1 MASKHTTLRLRKIVQ
16 GKNPR
21 EYFDPAEM
29 AELEA
34 GLRAAGGVIQPI
46 IVRQIPGT
54 DQYEIVAGER
64 RWRAAWN
71 VFGGDY
77 DMPVVICDLTDTQ
90 AEALAVIEN
99 YYRAN
104 PSPAEEALVAKRH
117 VMRHKGDKLE
127 AAASLGWK
135 PEFLERR
142 LALLT
147 CTPAVLNA
155 LTRRSIQLGHAELLA
170 GVPPDKQDSVLAGV
184 IEHKVTVAVLKT
196 QLGRFVRRLTD
207 AIFDTSQCV
216 HCQHNSARQSGL
228 FDESLG
234 EGFCQHPSHYDELTL
249 AAVQA
254 KADGLKDQYPIVR
267 IVKASDGFT
276 PLVVAEGGALGV
288 GADQYRACQGCA
300 SFGCAVSALPG
311 SQGDV
316 TISLCFDAECNSQKV
331 AAWVKAQR
339 EASQTSGAGK
349 SAGKEG
355 GGNHGNATSASTKQG
370 RVKAVTKVTNQT
382 PQRVQ
387 DHRVAQWRKW
397 LARDLMAQPERNKRV
412 LVAIARSDMTGNVK
426 TIEFGQAV
434 RKVAGGAAL
443 MSRDFNTALAD
454 SEAVALDK
462 IERLVL
468 AVAASATF
476 GLHLTDLVALLNHMG
491 LDERRHFKWD
501 KAFLELFTLS
511 ELDALADEVGLR
523 AAMGASYKLARTK
536 KKGEFIDAL
545 LKVPG
550 FTYEGL
556 VPAVMCYPRPS
567 PMVSEPSHSDADADA
582 DADSEAEQALPDDV
596 PDEAQDAAD
605 VQQAHA
611 GEPALVS

>member
-1 MASKHTTLRLRKIVQ
+1 MASKLTTLRLRKIVQ

-21 EYFDPAEM
+21 EYFDPVEM

-34 GLRAAGGVIQPI
+34 GLKAAGGVIQPI

-117 VMRHKGDKLE
+117 VMRHKGDKVE
-127 AAASLGWK
+127 ASASLGWK

-196 QLGRFVRRLTD
+196 QLGRFARRLAD

-216 HCQHNSARQSGL
+216 QCQHNSARQSGL

-267 IVKASDGFT
+267 IVQASDGFT
-276 PLVVAEGGALGV
+276 QLVVAEGGALGV
-288 GADQYRACQGCA
+288 GTDQYRACQGCA
-300 SFGCAVSALPG
+300 SFGCTVSALPG

-316 TISLCFDAECNSQKV
+316 ATSLCFDAECNSQKV

-339 EASQTSGAGK
+339 EASQTSGVDQ
-349 SAGKEG
+349 SAGKG
-355 GGNHGNATSASTKQG
+355 GKKASTSASTAQG
-370 RVKAVTKVTNQT
+370 RGKAVTKATNQT

-397 LARDLMAQPERNKRV
+397 LARDLMAQPERNQRV
-412 LVAIARSDMTGNVK
+412 LVALARSDLTGNVK

-434 RKVAGGAAL
+434 RKVVGGDAL
-443 MSRDFNTALAD
+443 LSRDFKTVLAELD
-454 SEAVALDK
+454 TVAVDK

-468 AVAASATF
+468 AVAASAAF
-476 GLHLTDLVALLNHMG
+476 GLRPEDLVALLNHMG
-491 LDERRHFKWD
+491 LDERKHFKLD
-501 KAFLELFTLS
+501 KAFLELFTFS
-511 ELDALADEVGLR
+511 ELDTLADEVGLC
-523 AAMGASYKLARTK
+523 AAMGASYKLARAK

-545 LKVPG
+545 LKVQG
-550 FTYEGL
+550 FTYDGL
-556 VPAVMCYPRPS
+556 VPSVMCYPRPTPGEGEAPQPDS
-567 PMVSEPSHSDADADA
+567 AVMEVASDGDAEAGDVQHADAD
-582 DADSEAEQALPDDV
+582 
-596 PDEAQDAAD
+596 
-605 VQQAHA
+605 
-611 GEPALVS
+611 EPALVS

>member
-21 EYFDPAEM
+21 EYFDPVEM

-34 GLRAAGGVIQPI
+34 GLKAAGGVIQPI
-46 IVRQIPGT
+46 IVRLIPGT

-77 DMPVVICDLTDTQ
+77 DMPVVICELTDTQ

-117 VMRHKGDKLE
+117 VMRHKGDKVE

-147 CTPAVLNA
+147 CTPTVLNA
-155 LTRRSIQLGHAELLA
+155 LTRRLIQVGHAELLA

-196 QLGRFVRRLTD
+196 QLGRFARKLAD
-207 AIFDTSQCV
+207 AIFDTSPCV
-216 HCQHNSARQSGL
+216 QCQHNSARQSGL

-254 KADGLKDQYPIVR
+254 KADGLKDHYPVVR
-267 IVKASDGFT
+267 IVKASDGFS

-300 SFGCAVSALPG
+300 SFGCTVSALPG

-316 TISLCFDAECNSQKV
+316 ATSLCFDAECNSQKV

-339 EASQTSGAGK
+339 KASQASEAGK
-349 SAGKEG
+349 SAGTG
-355 GGNHGNATSASTKQG
+355 GKGNKSEPAPVSTSAG
-370 RVKAVTKVTNQT
+370 RAKAVTKATNQT

-397 LARDLMAQPERNKRV
+397 LARDLMVQPERNKRV
-412 LVAIARSDMTGNVK
+412 LVALARSDQTGNVK

-434 RKVAGGAAL
+434 RKVAGEAAML
-443 MSRDFNTALAD
+443 SRDFKSVLAELETVD
-454 SEAVALDK
+454 MDK
-462 IERLVL
+462 VERLVL
-468 AVAASATF
+468 AVAASAAF
-476 GLHLTDLVALLNHMG
+476 GLRPTDLVALLNHMG

-501 KAFLELFTLS
+501 KTFLELFTLS

-523 AAMGASYKLARTK
+523 AAMGASYKLARAR

-545 LKVPG
+545 LKVQG

-556 VPAVMCYPRPS
+556 VPAVMCYPRPTQTVNES
-567 PMVSEPSHSDADADA
+567 SQADAAPEQVASDGVQGSA
-582 DADSEAEQALPDDV
+582 DAQP
-596 PDEAQDAAD
+596 
-605 VQQAHA
+605 AHED
-611 GEPALVS
+611 EPALAS